1 MDIYKAIYSRRSMR
15 DFEEREIDIDT
26 IKKILDAGLQAPSNS
41 HMREWEFIIIN
52 DKSTRLTVIDK
63 IHRDATKKEIENILD
78 EWKAFDPIQ
87 RESYFDAIP
96 KQYKMLLTA
105 GCLIIPCFRQP
116 YPLLKPTEIS
126 SLNYFASIW
135 CCIENILLAAVAEG
149 IFGVTRIPL
158 GEESQHIK
166 ALLTIP
172 EDYEVPCYLAL
183 GYPDKSAKQVKQN
196 MIKVEERIHFNKWFQ

>member
-1 MDIYKAIYSRRSMR
+1 MDIYKVIYLRKSIR

-26 IKKILDAGLQAPSNS
+26 IKKILDAGLQAPSNN

-52 DKSTRLTVIDK
+52 DKDTRLTVLDK
-63 IHRDATKKEIENILD
+63 IHSVVTKKEIENILD
-78 EWKAFDPIQ
+78 EWKALDPIQ

-149 IFGVTRIPL
+149 IYGVTRIPL
-158 GEESQHIK
+158 GSESQHIK
-166 ALLTIP
+166 TVLAIP

-183 GYPDKSAKQVKQN
+183 GYPDKNAKRAKQNSIQ
-196 MIKVEERIHFNKWFQ
+196 VEDRIHFNKW